1 MFIFITFSLCEID
14 DVIFTVIFVF
24 KSRERGGRIAFKIQD
39 VRWSC
44 TTGFFSSEGV
54 ERERGVASVLTFL
67 LWSFQ
72 VIAGAGMDVDFT
84 IVSPEG
90 VRLIVE
96 ARRSDGVHVVEP
108 TEGGDYQICF
118 DNSFSRFSEKMV
130 FFEILT
136 EAPGGDAG
144 GDEEW
149 PMLDEPDGS
158 LLEYKLEDIRD
169 SMDAVYRRLDRSR
182 QMQTVLRAFE
192 ARDRN
197 LLEDNLWRVSF
208 WSCASVV
215 VMLCVALTQVYTV
228 SSTGGGTGVDTVVV
242 LMSPMMRRA
251 SLRAWYIL
259 SISSR
264 LWACSADSSIRL
276 PWSPAEYR

>member
-1 MFIFITFSLCEID
+1 M
-14 DVIFTVIFVF
+14 DVVPLSVWSRFGWVSFAVLFVWTTRAVDGF
-24 KSRERGGRIAFKIQD
+24 GRNQD
-39 VRWSC
+39 
-44 TTGFFSSEGV
+44 SE
-54 ERERGVASVLTFL
+54 LTFL
-67 LWSFQ
+67 LPAGSSECFYQTTIKNGTMEVEYQ

-96 ARRSDGVHVVEP
+96 SRRSDGVHVVEP

-130 FFEILT
+130 FFEILI
-136 EAPGGDAG
+136 EGPGGDTG

-149 PMLDEPDGS
+149 PTLDEPDGS
-158 LLEYKLEDIRD
+158 LLEYKLEYIRD
-169 SMDAVYRRLDRSR
+169 SMDSLYRRLERSR

-208 WSCASVV
+208 WSCASVL

-228 SSTGGGTGVDTVVV
+228 RKLFDDK
-242 LMSPMMRRA
+242 RRV
-251 SLRAWYIL
+251 
-259 SISSR
+259 
-264 LWACSADSSIRL
+264 CT
-276 PWSPAEYR
+276 